1 MTGNAEKLMKM
12 FHENAVVARDSIGIS
27 MADIFDAIEELIR
40 EGVIEE
46 PYSQGVTFPTKGCV
60 VTE

>member
-1 MTGNAEKLMKM
+1 MTENSKKLVQSMKAGLSAKREDFEM
-12 FHENAVVARDSIGIS
+12 VLGMS
-27 MADIFDAIEELIR
+27 MADMLESIEELIR

-46 PYSQGVTFPTKGCV
+46 PYSHKGCV